1 MAKLFSPLGG
11 DTVSPLN
18 APAVHMGLLTKLN
31 LLAIGL
37 IVATALGI
45 AAFLIGQQ
53 IRDEESGLTTQGFA
67 MAAMLAEVAD
77 EAISSSDMSNV
88 ASVLDGLVS
97 DRDIAYVAVLDA
109 EQRPAAGGEMAAARQ
124 PHRRTAGGAVERLG
138 HRGAP
143 VDDHRLLPLVGDGET
158 ADVPGVAVPVAVATH
173 PEIAST
179 NTSSSS
185 ATRKGTPVTLL

>member
-18 APAVHMGLLTKLN
+18 APPVHMGLLTKLN

-53 IRDEESGLTTQGFA
+53 IRDEESRLRTQGLA

-77 EAISSSDMSNV
+77 EAIGSSDMSNV

-97 DRDIAYVAVLDA
+97 DRDIAYAQLRRCSGAHHAARLANVERRDGNGA
-109 EQRPAAGGEMAAARQ
+109 ENCGPAAARARGARPHSAQASQ
-124 PHRRTAGGAVERLG
+124 PDRDGGAT
-138 HRGAP
+138 H
-143 VDDHRLLPLVGDGET
+143 HRLYPARNEL
-158 ADVPGVAVPVAVATH
+158 
-173 PEIAST
+173 
-179 NTSSSS
+179 
-185 ATRKGTPVTLL
+185 